1 MSTPMVLPNESS
13 GSIFTQV
20 IRVFVQ
26 PQAFFKAL
34 PANHQWI
41 IAALLVLVI
50 AGYTATT
57 QTQSS
62 TTTSSTTTTSQTST
76 FDLSTL
82 SQTTTG
88 GNAAQS
94 TTATTPA
101 ATTATATTV
110 SSALGD
116 RADGRH

>member
-1 MSTPMVLPNESS
+1 MATQARRMSVPMVLPNESS

-34 PANHQWI
+34 PANHQWL

-62 TTTSSTTTTSQTST
+62 STSTTTANTTTAQTAT

-88 GNAAQS
+88 SNTTQS
-94 TTATTPA
+94 TTQAAQTTQS
-101 ATTATATTV
+101 T
-110 SSALGD
+110 
-116 RADGRH
+116 